1 MIEIK
6 ELSVVKAGRAICKVA
21 SWSVTVGECIGVV
34 GGNGAGKST
43 LLRVLG
49 GLEPNYQGQ
58 CRVTATQ
65 QEMTYVHQKPMLFRG
80 TVATNVQYG
89 LRVRRQST
97 AEVARV
103 VSHWLAK
110 LEMSSFASR
119 SAHSLSGGEMR
130 RVALA
135 RALALRPRLLL
146 LDEPFADLD
155 QQGIKQVCEVLN
167 SLADTT
173 IIVASPTQL
182 PDDLCTT
189 GSQFELSSA

>member
-1 MIEIK
+1 MRK
-6 ELSVVKAGRAICKVA
+6 RGRAGSA
-21 SWSVTVGECIGVV
+21 S
-34 GGNGAGKST
+34 GGDTRHPRAGPRDVRRRTRPGPASD
-43 LLRVLG
+43 
-49 GLEPNYQGQ
+49 
-58 CRVTATQ
+58 
-65 QEMTYVHQKPMLFRG
+65 
-80 TVATNVQYG
+80 G

-103 VSHWLAK
+103 VSHWLDK